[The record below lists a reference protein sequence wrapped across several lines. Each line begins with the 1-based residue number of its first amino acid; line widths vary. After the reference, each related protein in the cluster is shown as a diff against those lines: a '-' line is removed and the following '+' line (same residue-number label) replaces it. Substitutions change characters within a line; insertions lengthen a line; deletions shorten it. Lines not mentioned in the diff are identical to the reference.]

1 MKTKR
6 AIELL
11 REHEPPEGYYLAFSG
26 GKDSIVCYDLLVKS
40 GVKFDAHYNSTT
52 IDPPQLLKY
61 MKLNYPDVIWHYPTF
76 KGKPTNFYQLVKLK
90 NGLPVRR
97 FRWCCEI
104 LKEGGG
110 EGRFTIDGVRAAE
123 SNSRL
128 KRKKMEYFLKPYW
141 NKKYKG
147 QNIGIDILERLQKC
161 GNAKKIIH
169 AIFDWSNKDVWDYIR
184 SNNLPYCSLYDHGWN
199 RIGCIC
205 CPMAKHSAKARD
217 AEMFPIFKIN
227 MLKSIKFLIEKG
239 KFGQFEDAE
248 EAFDWW
254 ISGVS
259 IRKYLGRKQQTKIN
273 FEWH

>member
-1 MKTKR
+1 MKVKE

-11 REHEPPEGYYLAFSG
+11 KEHEPADGYYLAFSG

-52 IDPPQLLKY
+52 IDPPELLKY
-61 MKLNYPDVIWHYPTF
+61 MKANYPDVEWHYPTY

-90 NGLPVRR
+90 NGLPIRMG
-97 FRWCCEI
+97 RWCCEI

-110 EGRFTIDGVRAAE
+110 ECRFTVDGVRASE
-123 SNSRL
+123 SNSRS

-141 NKKYKG
+141 NKKFKG
-147 QNIGIDILERLQKC
+147 KNIDIETLDKLQKS

-169 AIFDWSNKDVWDYIR
+169 VIFDWSDKQVWDYIKR
-184 SNNLPYCSLYDHGWN
+184 NNLKYCKLYDQGWN

-205 CPMAKHSAKARD
+205 CPMAKRSAKLRD
-217 AEMFPIFKIN
+217 VEMFPIFKNN
-227 MLKSIKFLIEKG
+227 MLKSINFLIDKG
-239 KFGQFEDAE
+239 KFEQFEDAE

-254 ISGVS
+254 ISGIS
-259 IRKYLGRKQQTKIN
+259 IKKYLGKKQQTKIE
-273 FEWH
+273 FEYY